1 MDFKRHL
8 EQAWTLT
15 LREIKSLL
23 LMTVVLGVVC
33 VFSAGILGPWVMA
46 GYMQSILR
54 LIRSGREPKIQ
65 DLFSEVGLL
74 LPLIGFGLAAVIV
87 VYIGLSMVLVP
98 GVLLSVGITF
108 CCLYMLPLMTDR
120 NFGLVDALKESVAI
134 VTGEHL
140 MDHVIVA
147 ILYMGI
153 SAIGGSVFIG
163 WVFTQPLATLFLIS
177 VYEDHV
183 AGSASRTPPGPP
195 PTDHDDFEL
204 RQK

>member
-1 MDFKRHL
+1 MDYKRYL
-8 EQAWTLT
+8 EEAWRLT
-15 LREIKSLL
+15 LREIKPLL
-23 LMTVVLGVVC
+23 LMTLVFGVVC
-33 VFSAGILGPWVMA
+33 IFSAGILAPWALA

-54 LIRSGREPKIQ
+54 LVRSGREPRIQ
-65 DLFSEVGLL
+65 DIFSEVGLL
-74 LPLIGFGLAAVIV
+74 LPLIGFGLVVVIV

-98 GVLLSVGITF
+98 GMLLSIGITF

-120 NFGLVDALKESVAI
+120 NFGLVDAVKESVAI
-134 VTGEHL
+134 VTGKHL

-163 WVFTQPLATLFLIS
+163 WVFTQPLATLFLMS
-177 VYEDHV
+177 VYEEHV
-183 AGSASRTPPGPP
+183 AGATPPPNNRS
-195 PTDHDDFEL
+195 DDFDL